1 MPVGHLT
8 RRVRLHHSLPPRHLT
23 GAPAAR
29 SKTVNVMNLQPGM
42 LAKKL
47 GMTQIFL
54 EDGTR
59 VPVTVLSVAGNTVIA
74 HRTESRDG
82 YTALQVGF
90 DEQKPSRM
98 TKADLGRFKA
108 AGATPRRF
116 VREFRVDA
124 DVLEK
129 FPVGSDIAP
138 GVFAEGQYIDVM
150 GTTKGKGFHGS
161 LRRHKL
167 GGKPNTHGT
176 HEYFR
181 HGGSIGCRLT
191 PGRVHPGKRMP
202 GHMGDERQTTQNL
215 RVAKILADQ
224 GVLLVWGPVPGAA
237 NGYVVVRASRKIAI
251 RKSHGAAKN

>member
-1 MPVGHLT
+1 
-8 RRVRLHHSLPPRHLT
+8 
-23 GAPAAR
+23 
-29 SKTVNVMNLQPGM
+29 M

-74 HRTESRDG
+74 HRTTERDG

-90 DEQKPSRM
+90 DEQKPSRL

-116 VREFRVDA
+116 VREFRVSA
-124 DVLEK
+124 ETLAK
-129 FPVGSDIAP
+129 YPVGSDIAP
-138 GVFAEGQYIDVM
+138 ELFAEGQFIDVV
-150 GTTKGKGFHGS
+150 GTTKGKGYQGS
-161 LRRHKL
+161 LRRYGI
-167 GGKPNTHGT
+167 GGKPATHGT
-176 HEYFR
+176 HEFFR

-191 PGRVHPGKRMP
+191 PGRVHPGKRMS
-202 GHMGDERQTTQNL
+202 GHVGAVRRTTQNL
-215 RVAKILADQ
+215 RIAKVMGEQ

-237 NGYVVVRASRKIAI
+237 NEYVIVRGAAKTAI
-251 RKSHGAAKN
+251 RKAHGDTKN

>member
-1 MPVGHLT
+1 
-8 RRVRLHHSLPPRHLT
+8 
-23 GAPAAR
+23 
-29 SKTVNVMNLQPGM
+29 MNLQPGM

-59 VPVTVLSVAGNTVIA
+59 VPVTVLSVRGNTVIA
-74 HRTESRDG
+74 HRTMERDG

-90 DEQKPSRM
+90 DEQKPSRL

-124 DVLEK
+124 DTLAK
-129 FPVGSDIAP
+129 YPVGSDIAP
-138 GVFAEGQYIDVM
+138 ELFAEGQFIDVM

-161 LRRHKL
+161 MRRHKL

-202 GHMGDERQTTQNL
+202 GHMGAVRQTTQNL
-215 RVAKILADQ
+215 RVAKILGEQ

-237 NGYVVVRASRKIAI
+237 NEYVVVRGATKAAI
-251 RKSHGAAKN
+251 RKAKGAEKPAKN